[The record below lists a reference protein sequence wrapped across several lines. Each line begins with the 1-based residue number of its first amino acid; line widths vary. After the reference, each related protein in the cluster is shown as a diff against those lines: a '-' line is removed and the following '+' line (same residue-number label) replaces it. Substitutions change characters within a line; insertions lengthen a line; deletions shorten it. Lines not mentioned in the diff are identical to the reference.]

1 MLNFYGRKYPRNIK
15 NDQLKEL
22 YDFKFFLDKSKIK
35 TFKTKTKKFE
45 TFNLEIGFGIGE
57 NIFAQSVKNDK
68 DLFLGCDPYLS
79 GSFNLK
85 KDIKTFGLKNLFFTN
100 LGFLELFKFLKNT
113 IFYKNSNFI
122 SDPWPKK
129 RHKKRRLINSSF
141 VSLLE
146 LITFEKTK
154 IIVATDHEDYLT
166 QILYEFYKSK
176 SFELSTEVIGY
187 EVYTCFD
194 ISLTKYH
201 KKAKKSNKRVY
212 FLLFEKKNLK
222 KFFKII

>member
-35 TFKTKTKKFE
+35 TFKNKIKKFE
-45 TFNLEIGFGIGE
+45 AFNLEIGFGVGE

-85 KDIKTFGLKNLFFTN
+85 KEIKTFGLRNLFFTN
-100 LGFLELFKFLKNT
+100 LDFLELFKFLKKT
-113 IFYKNSNFI
+113 IFTKKVILFP
-122 SDPWPKK
+122 DPWPKK
-129 RHKKRRLINSSF
+129 RHKKRRLINSYF

-146 LITFEKTK
+146 LISFEKTK
-154 IIVATDHEDYLT
+154 IIVATDHEDYLN

-176 SFELSTEVIGY
+176 SFELSTEVIGS
-187 EVYTCFD
+187 EVYNCFN
-194 ISLTKYH
+194 ISLTKYY
-201 KKAKKSNKRVY
+201 KKAKKINKRVY
-212 FLLFEKKNLK
+212 VLLFEKKK
-222 KFFKII
+222 S

>member
-1 MLNFYGRKYPRNIK
+1 MLNFYGRRYPRNTK
-15 NDQLKEL
+15 SDQLKKL
-22 YDFKFFLDKSKIK
+22 YDFRFFLDKRKIK
-35 TFKTKTKKFE
+35 KFKTQIKKFE
-45 TFNLEIGFGIGE
+45 TLNLEIGFGVGE

-100 LGFLELFKFLKNT
+100 LGFLELFEFLKNT
-113 IFYKNSNFI
+113 FFTKIVILFP
-122 SDPWPKK
+122 DPWPKK
-129 RHKKRRLINSSF
+129 RHKKRRLINSNF
-141 VSLLE
+141 VSLLK

-154 IIVATDHEDYLT
+154 IIVATDHEDYLN

-176 SFELSTEVIGY
+176 SFELSTEVTGY
-187 EVYTCFD
+187 EIYTCFD
-194 ISLTKYH
+194 ISSTKYY

-212 FLLFEKKNLK
+212 FLLFEKKK
-222 KFFKII
+222 S